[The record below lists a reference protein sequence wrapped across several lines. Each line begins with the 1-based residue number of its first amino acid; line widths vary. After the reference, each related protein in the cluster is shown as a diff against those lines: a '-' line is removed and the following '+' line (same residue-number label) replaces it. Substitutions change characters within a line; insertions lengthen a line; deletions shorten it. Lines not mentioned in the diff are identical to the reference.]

1 VSFTNPPQ
9 VRHLNTHTQKNTTM
23 TLQQLL
29 AIAREAYTT
38 QSAGISIPPATYE
51 EARQHTSGDL
61 LADFVIITLTE
72 ALSHEPHKHL
82 PNRAID
88 VLLHARDQIDAVI
101 SAIQQTDLLA
111 VQRQSARSR

>member
-1 VSFTNPPQ
+1 
-9 VRHLNTHTQKNTTM
+9 M

-29 AIAREAYTT
+29 AIAREAYIT
-38 QSAGISIPPATYE
+38 QSAGLSIPPATYE

-61 LADFVIITLTE
+61 LADFIIIELTQ
-72 ALSHEPHKHL
+72 ALSDSPHKYL
-82 PNRAID
+82 PNHAID

-111 VQRQSARSR
+111 VQGQSARSR